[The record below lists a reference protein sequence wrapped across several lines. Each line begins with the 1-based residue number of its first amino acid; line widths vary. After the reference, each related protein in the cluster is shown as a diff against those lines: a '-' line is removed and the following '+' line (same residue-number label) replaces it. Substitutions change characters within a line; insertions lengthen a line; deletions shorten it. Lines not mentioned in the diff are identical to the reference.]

1 MKLIINIIFS
11 IIILGSAAFSLYKI
25 FAYKAES
32 GINEK
37 EGRLSGV
44 SIALAAFA
52 FRIIIYVISALFA
65 ADIDGGLSADSFL
78 ERWVRWDASN
88 YIRIA
93 EGWYTGYT
101 ENGDYLTLVFFP
113 LYSIIARALNFIIPD
128 IRAALMITS
137 SAAYAVGCIYM
148 YELVCID
155 YGRKTAL
162 NSVIS
167 ISLFPFAFFFG
178 AIMTEG
184 VFFMTAAMTFYYI
197 RKHNWL
203 AAGICGAFCA
213 FSRMIG
219 VFMVVPAFVEWADCY
234 KPFTARRKEF
244 WGLLIRVLPVLFAFV
259 GIAAYLFINY
269 SVTGDAFKFMEYQK
283 EYWNHTNCYFGNT
296 ISDIFEYAL
305 NPDTR
310 EMLRISIWIPEMV
323 IFTVSAIAL
332 IYCSYYMRSMYS
344 LYLAGYIIINCSV
357 TWLISGARYMSAAIP
372 MFIVFGHIA
381 RKNRIAAAAMHGISF
396 ALMLWYL
403 YRYLANMQI
412 M

>member
-11 IIILGSAAFSLYKI
+11 IIILGSAAFSVYKV

-37 EGRLSGV
+37 NGKLNGV

-52 FRIIIYVISALFA
+52 FRILIYVISTFFA
-65 ADIDGGLSADSFL
+65 VDIDGGLTADGFL

-113 LYSIIARALNFIIPD
+113 LYSIIARAVNFIIPD
-128 IRAALMITS
+128 IRAALMLTS
-137 SAAYAVGCIYM
+137 SLAYAVGCGYM
-148 YELVCID
+148 YELVRID

-167 ISLFPFAFFFG
+167 ISVFPFAFFFG
-178 AIMTEG
+178 AIMTES

-197 RKHNWL
+197 RKHNWF

-219 VFMVVPAFVEWADCY
+219 VFMVVPAFIEWADCY
-234 KPFTARRKEF
+234 KPFTARRDEF
-244 WGLLIRVLPVLFAFV
+244 CSLLVKVLPMLSAFV

-269 SVTGDAFKFMEYQK
+269 SVTGDAFKFMEYQNK
-283 EYWNHTNCYFGNT
+283 YWNHTNCYFGST

-310 EMLRISIWIPEMV
+310 EMLRISIWIPEAV
-323 IFTVSAIAL
+323 IFTAAAIAL
-332 IYCSYYMRSMYS
+332 IYSAYCLRGMYTI
-344 LYLAGYIIINCSV
+344 YLAGYIIINCSV
-357 TWLISGARYMSAAIP
+357 TWLISGARYMSAAVP
-372 MFIVFGHIA
+372 LFIVCGHIM
-381 RKNRIAAAAMHGISF
+381 RKNKFAAAAVYLVSF
-396 ALMLWYL
+396 LLMLLYL